1 MTGFECQYDSVCS
14 FIGPTQA
21 CCGGPVVS
29 TPDWHFQGF
38 RSSSLG
44 GRGVGDSNSTYV
56 LILQK
61 FLLLYVYM
69 LVYVLCQYLSSLLSF
84 SGNHSQ

>member
-38 RSSSLG
+38 RSRSSSLG
-44 GRGVGDSNSTYV
+44 GGGGRGRGEGG
-56 LILQK
+56 
-61 FLLLYVYM
+61 LYFYICFNPLEIFIAVC
-69 LVYVLCQYLSSLLSF
+69 VHAGICPV
-84 SGNHSQ
+84 